1 MRTGMRSSHVAH
13 SCIVVVITCLN
24 ALMCTRAHNSTF
36 RWVPP
41 FDHGGWDADVCFA
54 VEDTASAACGR
65 NASRVLHCVRVVVER
80 CVYAIQPDQQLQ
92 EIAVFYEASWMQVR
106 VCECMC
112 VCMCVHVCVV
122 FDEASWMQVRVCVCV
137 CACVVFVTRRLRG
150 VVDAGTCVCVCV
162 RARAHVCACMCG
174 I

>member
-162 RARAHVCACMCG
+162 CARAHVCACMCG